1 MPPGP
6 RRPLG
11 GWYIYSYQPMD
22 QRVSQRLPCE
32 FPVTFSSD
40 EIAGEGT
47 VVDMSVGG
55 WRIRVQSDTAV
66 RIGTYLTLR
75 MAPPDDDPTLM
86 EVPLSVVRWSEGGEF
101 GLEYLVIGA
110 EAQQRLRRFV
120 KSLELA
126 ASRQ

>member
-11 GWYIYSYQPMD
+11 TWYIYIYQPMD
-22 QRVSQRLPCE
+22 QRFCQRLPCE

-55 WRIRVQSDTAV
+55 WRIRVQSDTVV
-66 RIGTYLTLR
+66 RKGTYLTLR
-75 MAPPDDDPTLM
+75 MTPPDNDPTVM
-86 EVPLSVVRWSEGGEF
+86 EVPLAVVRWSEGGEF

-120 KSLELA
+120 KSLEMA
-126 ASRQ
+126 TSRQ